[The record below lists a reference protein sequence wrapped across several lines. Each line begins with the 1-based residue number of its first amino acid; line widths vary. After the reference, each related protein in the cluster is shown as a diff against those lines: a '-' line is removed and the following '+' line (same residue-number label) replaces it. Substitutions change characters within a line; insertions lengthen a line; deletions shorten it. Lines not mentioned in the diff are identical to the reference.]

1 MKNQL
6 CFTLKVR
13 SGARTPIE
21 LSCDMLCVN
30 NESINIHG
38 HEVSA
43 ASISLLVVDT
53 LKREFGRLQTIA
65 VVNGSHRTTGA
76 TVNLQS

>member
-13 SGARTPIE
+13 GGARTPIE
-21 LSCDMLCVN
+21 VSCDMLCVN
-30 NESINIHG
+30 NDSINLHG
-38 HEVSA
+38 NEVSA

-53 LKREFGRLQTIA
+53 LKREIGRLQNA
-65 VVNGSHRTTGA
+65 KVGDGSASTH
-76 TVNLQS
+76 